1 MEDRYSVVFDCGFAT
16 PVNKVTVKDVTL
28 ITKAVSLH
36 ATVFLVKA
44 ELDQLADGLELF
56 GIVGLMRKH
65 PNKMKPLF
73 VYDPMDKPTAELMI
87 ALFDVHFSPPGT
99 SKRVTE
105 ETAILYWNEL
115 LQDMANGLI
124 SKLYIVALLGFLQ
137 SERGGHSLEFQ
148 NHDIIIGFI
157 VLLW

>member
-16 PVNKVTVKDVTL
+16 PVNKVTVKDVPL

-124 SKLYIVALLGFLQ
+124 SKLYIIVLLGFLQ
-137 SERGGHSLEFQ
+137 SERGG
-148 NHDIIIGFI
+148 I
-157 VLLW
+157 VKSFKIMTS